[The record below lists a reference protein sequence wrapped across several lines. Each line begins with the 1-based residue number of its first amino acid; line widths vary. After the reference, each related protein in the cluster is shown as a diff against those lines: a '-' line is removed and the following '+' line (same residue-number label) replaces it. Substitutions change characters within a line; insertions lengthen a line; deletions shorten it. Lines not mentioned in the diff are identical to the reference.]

1 LNPTVNLILQG
12 ALLGLGLAIMVGP
25 IFIALMQ
32 TSIEKGGRAGLMVG
46 LGIWVSDVLF
56 VTVAYYFIHKISHIV
71 NDATFTFWMGLLGG
85 FILIV
90 FGISAMVKQVDVV
103 IDRPSF
109 SAKSLFNYWSKGF
122 LVNTVNPFTFIFW
135 ISVIS
140 TYVIRQKVTP
150 YEAGV
155 FLTSIIVVIIITDAL
170 KVILAKSIRKRLDE
184 KLISLLIKGA
194 GLVLLLFGIA
204 LIVRTS

>member
-1 LNPTVNLILQG
+1 
-12 ALLGLGLAIMVGP
+12 MVGP

-46 LGIWVSDVLF
+46 LGIWVSDILF
-56 VTVAYYFIHKISHIV
+56 VSITYYFIHKISHIV
-71 NDATFTFWMGLLGG
+71 TDSTFNFWMGLLGG

-90 FGISAMVKQVDVV
+90 FGISAMVKTVDVV

-109 SAKSLFNYWSKGF
+109 NAKSLFNYWSKGF
-122 LVNTVNPFTFIFW
+122 LVNTVNPFSFVFW

-140 TYVIRQKVTP
+140 TYVIGKRVSSS
-150 YEAGV
+150 EVAI
-155 FLTSIIVVIIITDAL
+155 FLSTIIVVIIITDSL
-170 KVILAKSIRKRLDE
+170 KVILAKSIRK
-184 KLISLLIKGA
+184 KLNQNIISWLVRGA
-194 GLVLLLFGIA
+194 GLLLFLFGVA

>member
-1 LNPTVNLILQG
+1 LSPTLNLILQG
-12 ALLGLGLAIMVGP
+12 AILGFGLAIMVGP

-46 LGIWVSDVLF
+46 LGIWVSDILF
-56 VTVAYYFIHKISHIV
+56 VTITYYFIHKISHII
-71 NDATFTFWMGLLGG
+71 NDSTFTFWMGLLGG

-109 SAKSLFNYWSKGF
+109 SAKSLFSYWSKGF
-122 LVNTVNPFTFIFW
+122 LVNTVNPFSFVFW

-140 TYVIRQKVTP
+140 TYVIGKKVNT
-150 YEAGV
+150 YEAAV

-170 KVILAKSIRKRLDE
+170 KVVLAKSIRKRLDQ
-184 KLISLLIKGA
+184 KLISWLIKGA